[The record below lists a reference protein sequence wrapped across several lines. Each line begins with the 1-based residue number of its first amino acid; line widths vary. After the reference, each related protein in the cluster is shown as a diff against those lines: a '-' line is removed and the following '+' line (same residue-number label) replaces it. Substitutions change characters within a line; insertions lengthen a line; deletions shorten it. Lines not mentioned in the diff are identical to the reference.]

1 MKTNKRQYPFEKY
14 MADTGIPYLQGR
26 VIYCVLT
33 YVQPGCGDRLREAR
47 ALVDDIRNNPATVDA
62 LPAAGDDY
70 CDKVS
75 DCTERFI
82 DCRSFN
88 GMEQQAIRIAST
100 LHIFPRSHAPLDCL
114 AKNLDD
120 LRTLLVDQAETSK

>member
-1 MKTNKRQYPFEKY
+1 MKTNKSQYPFEKY

-26 VIYCVLT
+26 IIYCVFT
-33 YVQPGCGDRLREAR
+33 YVQPGCEARLREAR

-62 LPAAGDDY
+62 LPAASDDY

-75 DCTERFI
+75 SCTERFI
-82 DCRSFN
+82 DCRGFN

-100 LHIFPRSHAPLDCL
+100 LHIFPKSHAPLDYL

-120 LRTLLVDQAETSK
+120 LRAFLASQMETSK